1 MKKFYFFIDDLDVSG
16 DKIPDGVLVRKVQL
30 DFKNK
35 KIIYY
40 KNNYI
45 TKEKLLNSDIYKAKT
60 SKSSNNIHKYLISNM
75 NSFRVHL
82 FEVDKKI
89 IPNIIISS
97 NSYFYK
103 NNFFYNLNMN
113 KFYNYLNKLF
123 L

>member
-16 DKIPDGVLVRKVQL
+16 DKIPDGILVRKVEL

-45 TKEKLLNSDIYKAKT
+45 TKENLINANIYKIKS
-60 SKSSNNIHKYLISNM
+60 SKSSNNLHKYLISNM
-75 NSFRVHL
+75 NLFRIHL
-82 FEVDKKI
+82 FEVDKKL
-89 IPNIIISS
+89 IPNIIISN
-97 NSYFYK
+97 NSYFHK
-103 NNFFYNLNMN
+103 NSYFNNVNMN
-113 KFYNYLNKLF
+113 KLYNFLNNLF

>member
-16 DKIPDGVLVRKVQL
+16 DKIPDGVLVRKIEL

-45 TKEKLLNSDIYKAKT
+45 TKENLFNSDIYKV
-60 SKSSNNIHKYLISNM
+60 KSSTSNNLHKYLISNM

-82 FEVDKKI
+82 FDVDKKL

-97 NSYFYK
+97 NSYFHK
-103 NNFFYNLNMN
+103 NKSFNNVNMN
-113 KFYNYLNKLF
+113 KFYNYLNNLF

>member
-16 DKIPDGVLVRKVQL
+16 DKIPDGILVRKVQL

-45 TKEKLLNSDIYKAKT
+45 TKENLFNANIYKIKS
-60 SKSSNNIHKYLISNM
+60 SKSSNNLQKYLISNM
-75 NSFRVHL
+75 NLFRIHL
-82 FEVDKKI
+82 FEVNKKL
-89 IPNIIISS
+89 IPNIIISN
-97 NSYFYK
+97 NSYFHK
-103 NNFFYNLNMN
+103 NSYFNNVNMN
-113 KFYNYLNKLF
+113 KLYNFLNKLF

>member
-16 DKIPDGVLVRKVQL
+16 DKIPDGVLVRKIEL

-45 TKEKLLNSDIYKAKT
+45 TKENLFNSDIYKV
-60 SKSSNNIHKYLISNM
+60 KSSTSNNLHKYLISNM

-82 FEVDKKI
+82 FDVDKKL

-103 NNFFYNLNMN
+103 NKSFNNVNMN
-113 KFYNYLNKLF
+113 KFYNYLNNLF